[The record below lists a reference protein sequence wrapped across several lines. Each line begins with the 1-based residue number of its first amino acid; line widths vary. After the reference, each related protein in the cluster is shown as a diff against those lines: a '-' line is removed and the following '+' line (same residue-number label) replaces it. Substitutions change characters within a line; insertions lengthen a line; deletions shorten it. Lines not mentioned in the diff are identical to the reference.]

1 MYDTRTERTVRQV
14 KVKSIVIDFEA
25 HNPAYVVAERGAAGL
40 GLHTVSLRIGI
51 SPERFSFHLAN
62 STHPIPKGFSAWA

>member
-25 HNPAYVVAERGAAGL
+25 HNPAYVVAERGPVVVSCVV
-40 GLHTVSLRIGI
+40 VSLTILGKKIACTFLCAIVYHRK
-51 SPERFSFHLAN
+51 FSMEL
-62 STHPIPKGFSAWA
+62 S